1 MKKYSILIFAI
12 LLTVSIVSCDN
23 VHKANNR
30 IAPNAIHAIAPKAM
44 YDVLLNDSSAQ
55 LIDVR
60 TQDEY
65 AVSHLKDAQNICV
78 TDTDFKQKVAHLDKA
93 KPVYV
98 YCKKGGQSA
107 QAAKILEELG
117 FTQVFDL
124 QGGITNWQQ
133 HQLSTHK

>member
-1 MKKYSILIFAI
+1 MKKYSTIIFAI
-12 LLTVSIVSCDN
+12 LLALLSVSCDN
-23 VHKANNR
+23 AQKKNNR
-30 IAPNAIHAIAPKAM
+30 VAPKAIQIIAPKAM
-44 YDVLLNDSSAQ
+44 YDVLVNDTSAQ

-60 TQDEY
+60 TQDEF

-98 YCKKGGQSA
+98 YCKKGGRSA